1 MPSEEKKRGF
11 KRIMREEQHV
21 WMYLHV
27 SKNMCIVDVQRWT
40 EDILTFSLAAMAK
53 YSPYKKLCEQSQ
65 HTLIDTFWTHN

>member
-1 MPSEEKKRGF
+1 
-11 KRIMREEQHV
+11 MREEQHV

-53 YSPYKKLCEQSQ
+53 YSPYKKKEL
-65 HTLIDTFWTHN
+65 